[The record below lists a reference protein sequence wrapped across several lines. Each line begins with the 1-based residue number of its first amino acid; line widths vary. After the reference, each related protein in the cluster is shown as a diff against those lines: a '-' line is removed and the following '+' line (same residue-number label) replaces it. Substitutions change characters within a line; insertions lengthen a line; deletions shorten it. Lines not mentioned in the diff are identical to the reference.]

1 MRKIIG
7 VLALSVAIPVLNAG
21 VYNFSTL
28 HHEGSGS
35 GSITHDSS
43 SGDHK
48 GDSHTGNVPNLVGGD
63 NDTPNVAANAP
74 EPGFYGLLA
83 LGLAG
88 LALFQLRKRRQA

>member
-43 SGDHK
+43 LGDHK
-48 GDSHTGNVPNLVGGD
+48 GDSRTGNVPNLVGGD
-63 NDTPNVAANAP
+63 NDGPNMANAP
-74 EPGFYGLLA
+74 EPGFYGVMA

-88 LALFQLRKRRQA
+88 LALFQVRKRRQP